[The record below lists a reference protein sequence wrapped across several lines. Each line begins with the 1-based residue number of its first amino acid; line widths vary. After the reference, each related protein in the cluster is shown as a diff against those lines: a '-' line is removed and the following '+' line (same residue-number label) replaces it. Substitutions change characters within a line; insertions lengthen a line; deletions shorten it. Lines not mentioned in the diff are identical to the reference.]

1 MFAQYKALTI
11 KTHNKSMKRKFPS
24 TIIIALF
31 ATVFL
36 VLTTAIQTF
45 AQATGPGLT
54 NGLCAY
60 WPLDRITGCNTNKTP
75 DLVNGYDMQP
85 VFNGLNYTNFGVN
98 TLYLTNDP
106 VRGNAMFFPCQPNSF
121 GVPQEPLGTLCSLLY
136 KSVNTNDLV
145 PINRHAPAPN
155 TISFFEKVEGARAAM
170 NGGANWARVWSES
183 KYTADQAND
192 IDIEIN
198 ASSTVDFFVRQN
210 GPGGGPQSLGN
221 FSGGTHEDG
230 NITAY
235 DGNWHNITIVTVTN
249 VGTTVTNAGV
259 WNVYV
264 DGVLDTA
271 ASGFAKPEGLWNLDC
286 VSIGTFLRASTINWD
301 YLTNAVISDLAEWS
315 RALTTN
321 EIQLY
326 MAQAI
331 TNNFPPVS
339 PLTISQYSTPLFYI
353 NQGGSITLSWN
364 ASSDVTGLTINNGVG
379 SVMSETTCGSGSI
392 TVTPPAGIT
401 TYTITATRNAEP
413 PVTASI
419 TVHAFNA
426 PAGWI
431 YIDGFDADSLGD
443 LASQGNW
450 TSLYSSPQSQGCD
463 MPQVLQTVT
472 GNQVLGLDGLTVFGD
487 PVLTAAALGPN
498 YVPAGQSNTLFF
510 RFELD
515 PSIQILDIANGSII
529 PDVVLSVGLSDKILR
544 DPLDFAG
551 TNSGPCITIYRST
564 FGDGGPIDLQAV
576 YGADQPLGSGYSYIG
591 DAINGNS
598 AGLATGVV
606 YNVWIDFQKITNDPV
621 NNISSYYS
629 VYLQTN
635 NGPQVCLFQNKVSNE
650 DTNSGS
656 LNKVFIDEAPGI
668 SGGTNMVLLD
678 DFYLSSSGYN
688 HGTPVPAGSFVLGTP
703 PAGPTSITITSV
715 SKSGSSVTLNW
726 STVPSG
732 SFSFTVWSRGSLNS
746 GSWSTVQTGISA
758 NTVTLTGQTAGTTFY
773 RVTSP

>member
-1 MFAQYKALTI
+1 
-11 KTHNKSMKRKFPS
+11 
-24 TIIIALF
+24 
-31 ATVFL
+31 
-36 VLTTAIQTF
+36 
-45 AQATGPGLT
+45 
-54 NGLCAY
+54 
-60 WPLDRITGCNTNKTP
+60 
-75 DLVNGYDMQP
+75 
-85 VFNGLNYTNFGVN
+85 
-98 TLYLTNDP
+98 
-106 VRGNAMFFPCQPNSF
+106 
-121 GVPQEPLGTLCSLLY
+121 
-136 KSVNTNDLV
+136 
-145 PINRHAPAPN
+145 
-155 TISFFEKVEGARAAM
+155 
-170 NGGANWARVWSES
+170 
-183 KYTADQAND
+183 
-192 IDIEIN
+192 
-198 ASSTVDFFVRQN
+198 
-210 GPGGGPQSLGN
+210 
-221 FSGGTHEDG
+221 
-230 NITAY
+230 
-235 DGNWHNITIVTVTN
+235 
-249 VGTTVTNAGV
+249 
-259 WNVYV
+259 
-264 DGVLDTA
+264 
-271 ASGFAKPEGLWNLDC
+271 
-286 VSIGTFLRASTINWD
+286 
-301 YLTNAVISDLAEWS
+301 
-315 RALTTN
+315 
-321 EIQLY
+321 
-326 MAQAI
+326 
-331 TNNFPPVS
+331 
-339 PLTISQYSTPLFYI
+339 
-353 NQGGSITLSWN
+353 
-364 ASSDVTGLTINNGVG
+364 
-379 SVMSETTCGSGSI
+379 
-392 TVTPPAGIT
+392 
-401 TYTITATRNAEP
+401 
-413 PVTASI
+413 
-419 TVHAFNA
+419 
-426 PAGWI
+426 
-431 YIDGFDADSLGD
+431 
-443 LASQGNW
+443 
-450 TSLYSSPQSQGCD
+450 
-463 MPQVLQTVT
+463 
-472 GNQVLGLDGLTVFGD
+472 
-487 PVLTAAALGPN
+487 VLTAAALGPN